1 MRFFNENHKT
11 RLVVSHPNK
20 EYNCCI
26 SLQQLQEFIMW
37 AALFSSIFSVLK
49 SHFDEVILRI
59 CIWFSS
65 FILCWITM
73 PERVLDYLL
82 THPLPALPNYV
93 LFYTFLLT
101 VATCAWQVF
110 FIILDILTSLV
121 GKFLQYK
128 AVNPQSKWVEID
140 GEYKNYTFFKCHRLS
155 LLLRIKKLSGPA
167 KN

>member
-1 MRFFNENHKT
+1 MS
-11 RLVVSHPNK
+11 SHYP
-20 EYNCCI
+20 
-26 SLQQLQEFIMW
+26 QQKRSFIMW
-37 AALFSSIFSVLK
+37 EALLSSIFSVLK

-59 CIWFSS
+59 CSWFLS
-65 FILCWITM
+65 FILCWLTI

-101 VATCAWQVF
+101 VATCGWQVF
-110 FIILDILTSLV
+110 FIILDILISLV
-121 GKFLQYK
+121 EKIRQYK

-155 LLLRIKKLSGPA
+155 LLLRIKKSSSSA

>member
-1 MRFFNENHKT
+1 MS
-11 RLVVSHPNK
+11 SHYP
-20 EYNCCI
+20 
-26 SLQQLQEFIMW
+26 QQKRSFIMW
-37 AALFSSIFSVLK
+37 EALLSSIFSVLK

-59 CIWFSS
+59 CTWFLS
-65 FILCWITM
+65 FILCWLTM

-101 VATCAWQVF
+101 VATCGWQVF
-110 FIILDILTSLV
+110 FIILDILISLV
-121 GKFLQYK
+121 EKIRQYK

-155 LLLRIKKLSGPA
+155 LLLRIKKSSSSA

>member
-1 MRFFNENHKT
+1 MLFKITMSSHYPQQKRSFN
-11 RLVVSHPNK
+11 
-20 EYNCCI
+20 
-26 SLQQLQEFIMW
+26 MW
-37 AALFSSIFSVLK
+37 EALLSSIFSVLK

-59 CIWFSS
+59 CTWFLS
-65 FILCWITM
+65 FILCWLTI
-73 PERVLDYLL
+73 PERVLDYFL

-101 VATCAWQVF
+101 VATCGWQVF
-110 FIILDILTSLV
+110 FIILDILISLV
-121 GKFLQYK
+121 EKFRQYK

-155 LLLRIKKLSGPA
+155 LLLRIKKSSSSA

>member
-1 MRFFNENHKT
+1 MLFKIT
-11 RLVVSHPNK
+11 MSSHYP
-20 EYNCCI
+20 
-26 SLQQLQEFIMW
+26 QQKRSFIMW
-37 AALFSSIFSVLK
+37 EALLSSIFSVLK

-59 CIWFSS
+59 CTWFLS
-65 FILCWITM
+65 FILCWLTM

-101 VATCAWQVF
+101 VATCGWQVF
-110 FIILDILTSLV
+110 FIILDILISLV
-121 GKFLQYK
+121 EKIRQYK

-155 LLLRIKKLSGPA
+155 LLLRIKKSSSSA

>member
-1 MRFFNENHKT
+1 MFASYFKHY
-11 RLVVSHPNK
+11 K
-20 EYNCCI
+20 ELN
-26 SLQQLQEFIMW
+26 MW
-37 AALFSSIFSVLK
+37 AALISSIFSVLK

-59 CIWFSS
+59 CIWVLS

-93 LFYTFLLT
+93 LFYAFLLT
-101 VATCAWQVF
+101 VATCGWQVF
-110 FIILDILTSLV
+110 FIILDILISLV
-121 GKFLQYK
+121 EKFRQYK
-128 AVNPQSKWVEID
+128 AVNPQSKWVQID

-155 LLLRIKKLSGPA
+155 LLLRIKKSSSSA